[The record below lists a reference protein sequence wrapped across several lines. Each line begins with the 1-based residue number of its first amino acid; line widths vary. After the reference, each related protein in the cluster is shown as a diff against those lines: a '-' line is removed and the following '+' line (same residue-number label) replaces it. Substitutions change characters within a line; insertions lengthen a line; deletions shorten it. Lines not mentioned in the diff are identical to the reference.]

1 VLSCNYDAHSTQAK
15 SIASPERRVIHGVWT
30 LAAPHN
36 TDAAVRQGRSHK
48 NLPGGWPAAP
58 ALYDSQIGMQNFQE
72 GMEKLEFT
80 DHLGFDWIS
89 FSEHHYSY
97 NSVAPHPVIVAA
109 RMVDRIK
116 QARLAMLAPVLP
128 LNNPVRVAVR

>member
-1 VLSCNYDAHSTQAK
+1 M
-15 SIASPERRVIHGVWT
+15 

-36 TDAAVRQGRSHK
+36 TDATVRQGRSHK
-48 NLPGGWPAAP
+48 NLPGVWPAAP

-72 GMEKLEFT
+72 GMVKLEFAGQ
-80 DHLGFDWIS
+80 LGFDWIS

-97 NSVAPHPVIVAA
+97 NSVAPNPVIMAA

-128 LNNPVRVAVR
+128 LNNLVRVAVR